1 MTHLGGAD
9 NRRIRIRLSGDQPQ
23 DLQALRRWLGLEEWF
38 TEAEAQYGLRVVFRE
53 RDGTQQPTGPDGP
66 PMGGV
71 VTEIVL
77 MVASGVLTPVFDDL
91 YRRAKTSVQAFA
103 TNLSSS
109 RHSIDAEVTA
119 EDASDDVA
127 RDPSDAPSGDAT
139 DGATGNG
146 SGGAHGDGGPAT
158 PDGGRPPDGTAPAAG
173 SGTGAGTGSG
183 TGAHH
188 DAAPGAGPH
197 DSGEAEGIG

>member
-1 MTHLGGAD
+1 MTHPGGAD

-77 MVASGVLTPVFDDL
+77 MIASGVLTPVFDDL

-109 RHSIDAEVTA
+109 RHSIDAEVTV
-119 EDASDDVA
+119 EDASDDVP
-127 RDPSDAPSGDAT
+127 RDPSGDGTDDGT

-146 SGGAHGDGGPAT
+146 SGDAHGDGEHAT

-173 SGTGAGTGSG
+173 SGTGRGSG
-183 TGAHH
+183 AQH